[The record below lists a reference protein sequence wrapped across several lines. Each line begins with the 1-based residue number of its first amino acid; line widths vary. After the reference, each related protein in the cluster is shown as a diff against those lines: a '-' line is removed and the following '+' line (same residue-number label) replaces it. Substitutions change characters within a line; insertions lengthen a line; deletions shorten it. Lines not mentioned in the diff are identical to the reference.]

1 MQNRDSRA
9 DVLRRGVVISPN
21 SRMVRELAPL
31 LESHLVGSSINFV
44 SSYPSPRDIGST
56 LGGGSPQLVFLD
68 LASDPERAL
77 QLLGEMVRLA
87 SPVQVLAL
95 LPGNDPD
102 LMLRCLRAGAA
113 DFLLEPF
120 TADQLEAVLAK
131 IARMQPAAE
140 AGADTAR
147 IIAVMP
153 AKGASGATTIA
164 CNLAFYW
171 KRMGANRVL
180 LADLDPLTG
189 TLSFLLKIKSV
200 FSFLDALQR
209 AHELDADLWR
219 AMVTTVNGVDVL
231 LAPEL
236 ITENPPEL
244 NDPSPILEYARHA
257 YDVIILD
264 AGNVYG
270 DWNLNQA
277 RAAQEVL
284 LITTNELP
292 SLQAAQRALSYM
304 DANRVGRWKIRLL
317 VNRYQR
323 EVGLSR
329 EVIGTALHT
338 EVFDA
343 IPSDYES
350 VQKAL
355 MEGKPVPAN
364 SAFGKSLT
372 QVVERLGVRG
382 AGREA
387 EKKGGS
393 LSGLLG
399 LFSKTK

>member
-44 SSYPSPRDIGST
+44 SSYPSPRDIAGT
-56 LGGGSPQLVFLD
+56 LGGTSPQLVFLD

-77 QLLGEMVRLA
+77 QLLAEMVRLG

-102 LMLRCLRAGAA
+102 LMLRCLRSGAA

-120 TADQLEAVLAK
+120 TAEQLETVLAK

-140 AGADTAR
+140 AGSDTAR

-382 AGREA
+382 GGGET
-387 EKKGGS
+387 EKKGSS

>member
-9 DVLRRGVVISPN
+9 DILRRGVVISPN

-44 SSYPSPRDIGST
+44 SSYPSPRDIAGT
-56 LGGGSPQLVFLD
+56 LGGTSPQLVFLD

-77 QLLGEMVRLA
+77 QLLAEMVRLG

-102 LMLRCLRAGAA
+102 LMLRCLRSGAA

-120 TADQLEAVLAK
+120 TAEQLETVLAK

-140 AGADTAR
+140 AGSDTAR

-382 AGREA
+382 GGGET

>member
-1 MQNRDSRA
+1 MQNRDSRT
-9 DVLRRGVVISPN
+9 DVVRRGVVISPN

-31 LESHLVGSSINFV
+31 LETHLVGSSINFV
-44 SSYPSPRDIGST
+44 NSYPSPRDIPSALGDGS
-56 LGGGSPQLVFLD
+56 SQLVFLD
-68 LASDPERAL
+68 LVSDPERAL
-77 QLLGEMVRLA
+77 QLLGEMVRLG
-87 SPVQVLAL
+87 SPVQVVAL
-95 LPGNDPD
+95 LSANDPD

-120 TADQLEAVLAK
+120 TAEQLDTVLAN
-131 IARMQPAAE
+131 IARLQPAPDPA
-140 AGADTAR
+140 ADNTR

-153 AKGASGATTIA
+153 AKGACGATTIA

-209 AHELDADLWR
+209 SHELDADLWR
-219 AMVTTVNGVDVL
+219 AMVTNVNGVDVL

-236 ITENPPEL
+236 ITDNPPEL
-244 NDPSPILEYARHA
+244 NDPSPILEYARRA

-277 RAAQEVL
+277 RAAQEIL
-284 LITTNELP
+284 LVTTNELP
-292 SLQAAQRALSYM
+292 ALQAAQRALSYM

-323 EVGLSR
+323 EIGLSR
-329 EVIGTALHT
+329 DVIGTALHT

-343 IPSDYES
+343 IPSDYEA

-364 SAFGKSLT
+364 TAFGKSLT

-382 AGREA
+382 GETA
-387 EKKGGS
+387 KKSSSLGG
-393 LSGLLG
+393 LFN
-399 LFSKTK
+399 LFSKTSK

>member
-1 MQNRDSRA
+1 MQNRDSRT
-9 DVLRRGVVISPN
+9 DVVRRGVVISPN
-21 SRMVRELAPL
+21 SRMVRDLAPL
-31 LESHLVGSSINFV
+31 LETHLVGSSINFV
-44 SSYPSPRDIGST
+44 NSYPSPRDIPSALGDGS
-56 LGGGSPQLVFLD
+56 SQLVFLD
-68 LASDPERAL
+68 LVSDPERAL
-77 QLLGEMVRLA
+77 QLLAEMVRLG
-87 SPVQVLAL
+87 SPVQVVAL
-95 LPGNDPD
+95 LSANDPD

-120 TADQLEAVLAK
+120 TAEQLDTVLAN
-131 IARMQPAAE
+131 IARLQPAPDPA
-140 AGADTAR
+140 ADNTR

-153 AKGASGATTIA
+153 AKGACGATTIA

-171 KRMGANRVL
+171 KRIGAKRVL

-219 AMVTTVNGVDVL
+219 AMVTNVNGVDVL

-236 ITENPPEL
+236 ITDNPPEL
-244 NDPSPILEYARHA
+244 NDPSPILEYARRA

-277 RAAQEVL
+277 RAAQDIL
-284 LITTNELP
+284 LVTTNELP
-292 SLQAAQRALSYM
+292 ALQAAQRALSYM

-323 EVGLSR
+323 EIGLSR
-329 EVIGTALHT
+329 DVIGTALHT

-343 IPSDYES
+343 IPSDYEA

-364 SAFGKSLT
+364 TAFGKSLT
-372 QVVERLGVRG
+372 QVVERLGVR
-382 AGREA
+382 AGETA
-387 EKKGGS
+387 KKSSSLGG
-393 LSGLLG
+393 LFN
-399 LFSKTK
+399 LFSKTSK

>member
-21 SRMVRELAPL
+21 SRMVRELAVL
-31 LESHLVGSSINFV
+31 LESHLVGSSINFI
-44 SSYPSPRDIGST
+44 SSYPSPRDIGAA
-56 LGGGSPQLVFLD
+56 LGGPSPQLVFLD

-77 QLLGEMVRLA
+77 QLLAEMVRLG

-120 TADQLEAVLAK
+120 TAEQLDTVLAK

-140 AGADTAR
+140 AGADAAR

-236 ITENPPEL
+236 ITDNPPEL
-244 NDPSPILEYARHA
+244 NDPSPILEYARRA

-343 IPSDYES
+343 IPSDYEA

-382 AGREA
+382 GRSGT
-387 EKKGGS
+387 EKKGSS

>member
-1 MQNRDSRA
+1 
-9 DVLRRGVVISPN
+9 V
-21 SRMVRELAPL
+21 L
-31 LESHLVGSSINFV
+31 LESHLVGSSINFI
-44 SSYPSPRDIGST
+44 SSYPSPRDIGAA
-56 LGGGSPQLVFLD
+56 LGGPSPQLVFLD

-77 QLLGEMVRLA
+77 QLLAEMVRLG

-120 TADQLEAVLAK
+120 TAEQLDTVLAK

-140 AGADTAR
+140 AGADAAR

-236 ITENPPEL
+236 ITDNPPEL
-244 NDPSPILEYARHA
+244 NDPSPILEYARRA

-343 IPSDYES
+343 IPSDYEA

-382 AGREA
+382 GRSGT
-387 EKKGGS
+387 EKKGSS
-393 LSGLLG
+393 LSGILG

>member
-1 MQNRDSRA
+1 
-9 DVLRRGVVISPN
+9 
-21 SRMVRELAPL
+21 MVRELAPL
-31 LESHLVGSSINFV
+31 LETHLVGSSINFV
-44 SSYPSPRDIGST
+44 NSYPSPRDIPSA
-56 LGGGSPQLVFLD
+56 LGDGSPQLVFLD
-68 LASDPERAL
+68 LVSDPERAL
-77 QLLGEMVRLA
+77 QLLAEMVRLG
-87 SPVQVLAL
+87 SPVQVVAL
-95 LPGNDPD
+95 LSANDPD

-120 TADQLEAVLAK
+120 TAEQLDTVLAN
-131 IARMQPAAE
+131 IARLQPAPDPA
-140 AGADTAR
+140 ADNTR

-153 AKGASGATTIA
+153 AKGACGATTIA

-171 KRMGANRVL
+171 KRMGAKRVL

-219 AMVTTVNGVDVL
+219 AMVTNVNGVDVL

-236 ITENPPEL
+236 ITDNPPEL
-244 NDPSPILEYARHA
+244 NDPSPILEYARRA

-277 RAAQEVL
+277 RAAQDIL
-284 LITTNELP
+284 LVTTNELP
-292 SLQAAQRALSYM
+292 ALQAAQRALSYM

-323 EVGLSR
+323 EIGLSR
-329 EVIGTALHT
+329 DVIGTALHT

-343 IPSDYES
+343 IPSDYEA

-364 SAFGKSLT
+364 TAFGKSLT

-382 AGREA
+382 GEIA
-387 EKKGGS
+387 KKSSSLGG
-393 LSGLLG
+393 LFN
-399 LFSKTK
+399 LFSKTSK

>member
-21 SRMVRELAPL
+21 SRMVRELAVL
-31 LESHLVGSSINFV
+31 LESHLVGSSINFI
-44 SSYPSPRDIGST
+44 SSYPSPRDIGAA
-56 LGGGSPQLVFLD
+56 LGGTSPQLVFLD

-77 QLLGEMVRLA
+77 QLLAEMVRLG

-102 LMLRCLRAGAA
+102 LMLRCLRSGAA

-120 TADQLEAVLAK
+120 TAEQLDTVLAK

-140 AGADTAR
+140 AGADAAR

-236 ITENPPEL
+236 ITDNPPEL
-244 NDPSPILEYARHA
+244 NDPSPILEYARRA

-343 IPSDYES
+343 IPSDYEA

-382 AGREA
+382 GSSGT
-387 EKKGGS
+387 EKKGSS

>member
-1 MQNRDSRA
+1 
-9 DVLRRGVVISPN
+9 
-21 SRMVRELAPL
+21 
-31 LESHLVGSSINFV
+31 
-44 SSYPSPRDIGST
+44 
-56 LGGGSPQLVFLD
+56 
-68 LASDPERAL
+68 
-77 QLLGEMVRLA
+77 MVRLGT
-87 SPVQVLAL
+87 PVQVLAL

-120 TADQLEAVLAK
+120 TADQLDSVLAK
-131 IARMQPAAE
+131 VARMQPAAE
-140 AGADTAR
+140 TGADTTR

-171 KRMGANRVL
+171 KRMGAKRVL

-209 AHELDADLWR
+209 SHELDADLWR

-244 NDPSPILEYARHA
+244 NDPSPILEYARRA

-284 LITTNELP
+284 LVTTNELP

-323 EVGLSR
+323 EIGLSR

-343 IPSDYES
+343 IPSDYDS

-364 SAFGKSLT
+364 TAFGKALT
-372 QVVERLGVRG
+372 QVVERLGARPG
-382 AGREA
+382 EG

-393 LSGLLG
+393 LGGLFG
-399 LFSKTK
+399 LFSKTSK

>member
-21 SRMVRELAPL
+21 SRMVRELAVL
-31 LESHLVGSSINFV
+31 LESHLVGSSINFI
-44 SSYPSPRDIGST
+44 SSYPSPRDIGAA
-56 LGGGSPQLVFLD
+56 LGGPSPQLVFLD

-77 QLLGEMVRLA
+77 QLLAEMVRLG

-120 TADQLEAVLAK
+120 TAEQLDTVLAK

-140 AGADTAR
+140 AGADAAR

-236 ITENPPEL
+236 ITDNPPEL
-244 NDPSPILEYARHA
+244 NDPSPILEYARRA

-343 IPSDYES
+343 IPSDYEA

-372 QVVERLGVRG
+372 QVVERLGVQG
-382 AGREA
+382 GRSGT
-387 EKKGGS
+387 EKKGSS
-393 LSGLLG
+393 LSGILG

>member
-9 DVLRRGVVISPN
+9 EVLRRGVVISPN

-44 SSYPSPRDIGST
+44 NSYPSPRDISSA
-56 LGGGSPQLVFLD
+56 LGGGAPQLVFLD
-68 LASDPERAL
+68 LATDPERAL
-77 QLLGEMVRLA
+77 QLLGEMVRLG

-120 TADQLEAVLAK
+120 TADQLDTVLAK

-140 AGADTAR
+140 KGVDTTR

-153 AKGASGATTIA
+153 AKGACGATTIA

-244 NDPSPILEYARHA
+244 NDPSPILEYARRA

-284 LITTNELP
+284 LVTTNELP

-338 EVFDA
+338 EVFEA
-343 IPSDYES
+343 IPSDYEA

-364 SAFGKSLT
+364 TAFGKGLT
-372 QVVERLGVRG
+372 QVIERLGVRDG
-382 AGREA
+382 ADT
-387 EKKGGS
+387 EKKGSS